1 MCRFEEFQLVSPAD
15 GTAIYGLCALP
26 ESRPVAILQLVHGM
40 SEHKER
46 YKPVM
51 EFLCAA
57 GYACVIHDHRG
68 HGTHAQILG
77 YMGAPK
83 AGGLIQDILSVD
95 QWAKSRFPHLPL
107 FLFGHSMGSLA
118 VRAFI
123 RRYDAEISGL
133 LVSGCPSYNPG
144 APLGKGLSRLMS
156 RFKGDEYRSPL
167 IQHLAFSGN
176 NRAFEPAKSE
186 NAWLCSD
193 EAVVTAYDGD
203 PLCGFTFTLNG
214 FETLFT
220 LMEWV
225 YAPTGWAVNQP
236 NLPIYF
242 LSGGDD
248 PCRISDKA
256 FEEAQAHLR
265 KAGYANVTGRL
276 YPGMRHEILNED
288 GKEAVFQ
295 DILEHLEKWRGGG
308 TK

>member
-77 YMGAPK
+77 HM
-83 AGGLIQDILSVD
+83 
-95 QWAKSRFPHLPL
+95 
-107 FLFGHSMGSLA
+107 
-118 VRAFI
+118 
-123 RRYDAEISGL
+123 
-133 LVSGCPSYNPG
+133 G